1 MMAAP
6 EIQGELI
13 LMAQRT
19 LALALVMGGLLL
31 AGPARAQESP
41 FISPDTYKLL
51 NGELSGDIAFDHL
64 RHLTLHHSP
73 NGASRGFRDKL
84 RWIAEK
90 AKGFGMDDVR
100 IIDDLTF
107 EGVGWSALSADLW
120 IVSPDARRL
129 TSFEEVAVA
138 IADYSRSGSWEGAL
152 VDVNEG
158 TRDENYAG
166 IDVKGKIVLAWGS
179 PATVTEQAV
188 WKRGALGIVYY
199 NSTPRGITYPDQV
212 AWTRLTEKPPAGKE
226 NTFAFSISYREGMQL
241 KQRLAAKP
249 APGSVP
255 GAFGEGTV
263 PGETI
268 ILRARVQAEFDPAP
282 KQWIVEGWI
291 RGTDRAAKAII
302 LTAHGQEEKFS
313 ANDDNSGCANLLEI
327 GRTLA
332 KLIAEGK
339 MPRPRRDIR
348 FWWVNEFSA
357 EYEYF
362 SRYPEERAKLL
373 LNMNQDMVGAK
384 QSAGSRIQHISRLP
398 FSRSSYLEPV
408 VESIAQFVM
417 QGNSAYLAAAQA
429 GTTQPYS
436 KEIISRH
443 GTRERYGAELVPYFD
458 STDHHVFNDGIIGVP
473 GMTLTNWPDDFIHSD
488 YDDLWQ
494 MDATQLKRNAF
505 LVAATAWYFANARPE
520 DVPAILAR
528 VRAAGLRDMGA
539 AFARATEMISVA
551 APAERATAF
560 LDGINLIAR
569 VQDRVVAG
577 VESVVAFTPAAP
589 VAAQVDAL
597 TAAITGNEGPYM
609 MQALGDHYRLLTGQ
623 AQLPAPAPLGD
634 EQKKM
639 AGQVL
644 ELAVNVR
651 EYLAKR
657 ADLPAFGLHAMMKWE
672 AMNFVNGRRS
682 TLEIYRAVRAQA
694 QSAGDWYYGK
704 VTEKQIADLLN
715 ACVKAGIF
723 RAKS

>member
-1 MMAAP
+1 MEKRAM
-6 EIQGELI
+6 LI
-13 LMAQRT
+13 VI
-19 LALALVMGGLLL
+19 LAGLLL
-31 AGPARAQESP
+31 PATFAPPVQAQESP
-41 FISPDTYKLL
+41 FVPAETYRLL

-90 AKGFGMDDVR
+90 AKSFGLEDVR
-100 IIDDLTF
+100 MIDDLKF
-107 EGVGWSALSADLW
+107 AGEGWTAVSADLW

-138 IADYSRSGSWEGAL
+138 IADYSRSGNGEGEL

-166 IDVKGKIVLAWGS
+166 KDVKGKVVLASGF
-179 PATVTEQAV
+179 PGAVMEQAV
-188 WKRGALGIVYY
+188 WKRGALGIIYY
-199 NSTPRGITYPDQV
+199 NATPRGISYPDQV
-212 AWTRLTEKPPAGKE
+212 AWTRLNEKPPKGKE

-241 KQRLAAKP
+241 KQRLAPKP
-249 APGSVP
+249 APGAVP
-255 GAFGEGTV
+255 GSFGEGTV
-263 PGETI
+263 AGEKI
-268 ILRARVQAEFDPAP
+268 MVRAKVQVEIEPAP

-291 RGTDRAAKAII
+291 RGTERAEKAII
-302 LTAHGQEEKFS
+302 LTAHGQEEKYS

-332 KLIAEGK
+332 KLIQEGK
-339 MPRPRRDIR
+339 LPRPRRDIR
-348 FWWVNEFSA
+348 FWWVNEFDS

-362 SRYPEERAKLL
+362 SRYPEERGKLL

-398 FSRSSYLEPV
+398 FSRPSYLEAV
-408 VESIAQFVM
+408 VESIAGFVM
-417 QGNSAYLAAAQA
+417 QGNSAYLAAGQA

-436 KEIISRH
+436 KEIVSRH

-458 STDHHVFNDGIIGVP
+458 STDHHVFNDAIIGVP
-473 GMTLTNWPDDFIHSD
+473 GMTLTNWPDDFIHSN

-505 LVAATAWYFANARPE
+505 IVAATAWYFAQARPS

-528 VRAAGLRDMGA
+528 VRTMAMRDLGA
-539 AFARATEMISVA
+539 AFTRATEMISVA
-551 APAERATAF
+551 APADRAATY
-560 LDGINLIAR
+560 LDGANLMAR
-569 VQDRVVAG
+569 TTDRVVAT
-577 VESVVAFTPAAP
+577 VESVRALAPEATVAT
-589 VAAQVDAL
+589 QIDAM
-597 TAAITGNEGPYM
+597 TAGITGNEGPYLT
-609 MQALGDHYRLLTGQ
+609 QALGDHYRMLSGQ
-623 AQLPAPAPLGD
+623 AQLPATPALT
-634 EQKKM
+634 EEEKKM
-639 AGQVL
+639 SAQIL

-651 EYLAKR
+651 EYLDKR
-657 ADLPAFGLHAMMKWE
+657 ADAPSFGLHGLMKWE

-682 TLEIYRAVRAQA
+682 TLDIYRTVRAQA
-694 QSAGDWYYGK
+694 LAAGDWYYGK
-704 VTEKQIADLLN
+704 VTAKQVADLLD

-723 RAKS
+723 RLRP